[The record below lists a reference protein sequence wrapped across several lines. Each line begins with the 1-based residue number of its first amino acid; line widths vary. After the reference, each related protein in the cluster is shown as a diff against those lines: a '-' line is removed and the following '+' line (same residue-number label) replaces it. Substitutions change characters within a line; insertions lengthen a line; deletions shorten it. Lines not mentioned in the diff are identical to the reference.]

1 MTQDCPCSLAHC
13 CLTVSPWLLAQ
24 VDVLPEMRKSL
35 MAMCKLFHTSVE
47 SLSLKFLTLVRQTSC
62 KNPVQH

>member
-1 MTQDCPCSLAHC
+1 
-13 CLTVSPWLLAQ
+13 VSPWLLAQ